1 MHHCPDFPEI
11 FDDLGPYVLAK
22 VTFAYDAG
30 GTMKAWNIAGTEAK
44 QVRVHFIQRKCD
56 GEAFNLH
63 DLDGASLG
71 VRDLT
76 LEALQSLLAT
86 TPPIATKSEPVQSTS
101 AAPSSPSKDV
111 PSVPQGLLHLI
122 RLFWLGSRVYY
133 QYHSGAPCCSS
144 SRIYT
149 KTLFPDF
156 LSDHTKTIF
165 QVLGPLRY
173 LYSRIFCLKNGL

>member
-1 MHHCPDFPEI
+1 MCIAWGMPFHRICNGYQRQREGKHGPKGGVAKHFRGPYFPEI

-101 AAPSSPSKDV
+101 AA
-111 PSVPQGLLHLI
+111 LRYCNLE
-122 RLFWLGSRVYY
+122 
-133 QYHSGAPCCSS
+133 
-144 SRIYT
+144 
-149 KTLFPDF
+149 DF
-156 LSDHTKTIF
+156 LEH
-165 QVLGPLRY
+165 LGVDQT
-173 LYSRIFCLKNGL
+173 GG